1 MQRDR
6 NFFQIFLSTDSDHS
20 KALTPLIEEASEV
33 SRGHL
38 QGFHYRRWD
47 MDGLRSVIATYFGDE
62 VLTAFDSLR
71 PLAYKADLGRY
82 CLLYQYGG
90 WYADISLRI
99 VSSALASYGSDS
111 GLCFFRDYGEGMPSP
126 QASCFD
132 CQNSLIFAS
141 AGHPALA
148 ACIRKILKNVRER
161 YYGLSSTAPTGPS
174 LFGSV
179 LSGYDLTD
187 ARQVG
192 FFMPLTQAFSN
203 RNLAYVSESGEI
215 LAWHKTSWHPGR
227 PSGGDMAS
235 LGLRGTNNYNQL
247 WRAREVYV

>member
-1 MQRDR
+1 MERNR
-6 NFFQIFLSTDSDHS
+6 NFFQIFLSTDSDPPKVLPS
-20 KALTPLIEEASEV
+20 LIEEASEV

-38 QGFHYRRWD
+38 QGFQYRRWD
-47 MDGLRSVIATYFGDE
+47 MDGLRSVITTCFGDE

-90 WYADISLRI
+90 WYADISLKI
-99 VSSALASYGSDS
+99 VSSTLACFSSDS

-141 AGHPALA
+141 AGHPVLA
-148 ACIRKILKNVRER
+148 ACIRKILENVRER

-174 LFGSV
+174 LFGSI
-179 LSGYDLTD
+179 LAGHDFTD
-187 ARQVG
+187 TTQVG
-192 FFMPLTQAFSN
+192 FFMPLTQGFSK
-203 RNLAYVSESGEI
+203 RNLAYVSDSGEI
-215 LAWHKTSWHPGR
+215 LAWHKTSWHPGQ
-227 PSGGDMAS
+227 PSGGDMTA
-235 LGLRGTNNYNQL
+235 LGLRGTNNYNRL
-247 WRAREVYV
+247 WRAREVYR